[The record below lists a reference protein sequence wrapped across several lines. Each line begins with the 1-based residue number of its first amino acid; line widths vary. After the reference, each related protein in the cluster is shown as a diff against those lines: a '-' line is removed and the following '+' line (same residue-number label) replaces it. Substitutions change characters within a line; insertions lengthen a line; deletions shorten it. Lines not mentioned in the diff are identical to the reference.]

1 MWNYTDKVK
10 EHYLH
15 PHNVGEIQD
24 ADVVAEVGS
33 VVCGDAL
40 KLSLKLDEKK
50 ERIIDARFKTFGCGS
65 AIASSS
71 VLTEMIKGK
80 TLDEALKVT
89 NKDIADYL
97 GGLPD
102 EKMHCSVMAEEAL
115 ESAIAKIRGI
125 DTVQSD
131 ETVNHHSR
139 LVCKCFG
146 VTEHKILKAIEE
158 NRLKTVDEV
167 THFTKAGG
175 ACGNCKDDIQ
185 ALINRYW
192 NKHADDSVSS
202 GSKTMTNLQ
211 KINLIQ
217 KIIWT
222 RIAIQVEQEGGKIEI
237 LDIDLPKVI
246 IAMSGACST
255 CPLHSF
261 TVENMARILSDR
273 LQETIEVVV
282 E

>member
-15 PHNVGEIQD
+15 PRNVGEIDD
-24 ADVVAEVGS
+24 ADVIAEVGS

-71 VLTEMIKGK
+71 VLTELIKGK
-80 TLDEALKVT
+80 TLDEALKIT

-97 GGLPD
+97 GGLPT

-115 ESAIAKIRGI
+115 ESAIHKIRGQEVAI
-125 DTVQSD
+125 LD
-131 ETVNHHSR
+131 ETIDHHSR
-139 LVCKCFG
+139 MVCKCFG
-146 VTEHKILKAIEE
+146 VTEHKILKAVEE
-158 NRLKTVDEV
+158 NTLKTVDEV

-175 ACGNCKDDIQ
+175 ACGSCKDDIQ
-185 ALINRYW
+185 AILNRFW
-192 NKHADDSVSS
+192 KTHPSEGTSS
-202 GSKTMTNLQ
+202 SIMKMTNLQ

-217 KIIWT
+217 KIMT
-222 RIAIQVEQEGGKIEI
+222 EEIALAIAQEGGQVEI
-237 LDIDLPKVI
+237 IDIDLPKVTI
-246 IAMSGACST
+246 SLSGACSS
-255 CPLHSF
+255 CPMHSF

-273 LQETIEVVV
+273 LQENVEVVLS
-282 E
+282 